1 MTEVEYVLVN
11 DEDMPPIVITMNR
24 EDNPKIV
31 LNAQYKIWLA
41 LHRKTIGG
49 SAEALFG
56 KIDGLLTGML
66 QEQRSDELMQ

>member
-11 DEDMPPIVITMNR
+11 DEDMPPVVITMGR

-66 QEQRSDELMQ
+66 QEQRNDELMQ

>member
-11 DEDMPPIVITMNR
+11 DEDMPPVVITMGR
-24 EDNPKIV
+24 EDNPKVV
-31 LNAQYKIWLA
+31 LNAHYKIWLA

-66 QEQRSDELMQ
+66 QEQRNDELMQ

>member
-11 DEDMPPIVITMNR
+11 DEDMPPVVITMGR

-31 LNAQYKIWLA
+31 LNAHYKIWLA

-66 QEQRSDELMQ
+66 QEQRNDELMQ

>member
-11 DEDMPPIVITMNR
+11 DEDMPPVVITMGR
-24 EDNPKIV
+24 DDNPKIV
-31 LNAQYKIWLA
+31 LNAHYKIWLA

-66 QEQRSDELMQ
+66 QEQRNDELMQ

>member
-11 DEDMPPIVITMNR
+11 DEDMPPVVITMNR
-24 EDNPKIV
+24 EDSPKIV
-31 LNAQYKIWLA
+31 LNAHHKIWLA

-56 KIDGLLTGML
+56 KIDGLLTAML
-66 QEQRSDELMQ
+66 QEQRNDELMQ